1 MKVSRRSRE
10 TATRGA
16 SAFRRSSLPSVGA
29 VGRCVL
35 PPSHP
40 SYMDT
45 PFLQA
50 AFRIV
55 GGVLVFVVGTLI
67 GSS

>member
-1 MKVSRRSRE
+1 
-10 TATRGA
+10 
-16 SAFRRSSLPSVGA
+16 
-29 VGRCVL
+29 
-35 PPSHP
+35 
-40 SYMDT
+40 MDT